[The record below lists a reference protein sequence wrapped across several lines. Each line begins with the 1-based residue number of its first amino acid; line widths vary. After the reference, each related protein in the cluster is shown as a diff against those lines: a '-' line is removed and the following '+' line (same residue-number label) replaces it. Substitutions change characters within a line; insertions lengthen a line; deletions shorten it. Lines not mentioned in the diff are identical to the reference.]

1 MVSPVK
7 LKPSI
12 LPQDGLVLSRNPE
25 NMDHYKGHI
34 DVFPTRIYRLGFDKQ
49 LIPSDISSEELD
61 NRGYA
66 DILNNA
72 QYEKLNKTILQ
83 EASNFCPQHPN
94 IGSWTI
100 VGAWINKQK
109 PGEEGFP
116 FHSHSDSF
124 MSCVFYVEGQDMAL
138 IVKEEARINSPSDS
152 TKDCFFDIAIRHSW
166 HPEVRLPIEPGELL
180 LFPSYQLHK
189 ANRNTTNTDRISI
202 AYNLFPSKTRRKSSL
217 PWTMNLP
224 L

>member
-1 MVSPVK
+1 
-7 LKPSI
+7 
-12 LPQDGLVLSRNPE
+12 
-25 NMDHYKGHI
+25 MDSYKGHI

-72 QYEKLNKTILQ
+72 QYKNLNKTILQ
-83 EASNFCPQHPN
+83 EVSKFCPQHPD
-94 IGSWTI
+94 IGGWTI

-109 PGEEGFP
+109 PGKEGFP

-124 MSCVFYVEGQDMAL
+124 MSCVFYVEGKDMAL
-138 IVKEEARINSPSDS
+138 IVKEEAKINSPSDS
-152 TKDCFFDIAIRHSW
+152 TKDCCFDIAIRHNW
-166 HPEVRLPIEPGELL
+166 HPEIRLPIEAGELL

-189 ANRNTTNTDRISI
+189 ANKNTTNIDRISI
-202 AYNLFPSKTRRKSSL
+202 AYNLFPSKIRRESSL

>member
-1 MVSPVK
+1 M
-7 LKPSI
+7 
-12 LPQDGLVLSRNPE
+12 PQDGLVLSRNPE

>member
-1 MVSPVK
+1 
-7 LKPSI
+7 
-12 LPQDGLVLSRNPE
+12 
-25 NMDHYKGHI
+25 MDHYKGHI